1 VSGARRTNTPTPM
14 PSDRDVFSIFAA
26 LADPQRARMLRLV
39 EREELAVHE
48 VATALQLPQS
58 TMSRQLKAC
67 LDAGLVTKRCEGT
80 ASLYRLWPDALA
92 PEARRAWE
100 IARESLGNAPVFDE
114 DDRRLAEVLAAREA
128 DSKGFFGRV
137 GGEWSDLRR
146 GLFGE
151 RFASEAL
158 LALLPSAWTVADLG
172 CGTGEIAAE
181 LAPFVA
187 KVVAIDREP
196 RMLDAARKRLRGV
209 ANVEVRAGDLHEIP
223 AKRGEFDACVL
234 SLVLHHMRSP
244 GAVLASAQRVLAKGG
259 VLLVI
264 DMVRHARAEYRTTM
278 GHEHLG
284 FDERDLRALAE
295 EASLSLESYRAL
307 RPAIDAR
314 GPGLFVARLVKA

>member
-1 VSGARRTNTPTPM
+1 M
-14 PSDRDVFSIFAA
+14 PSERDVFSIFAA

-48 VATALQLPQS
+48 VATALQFPQS

-80 ASLYRLWPDALA
+80 ASLYRLWPDALS

-100 IARESLGNAPVFDE
+100 IARDSLGADPVYEE
-114 DDRRLAEVLAAREA
+114 DDRRLAEVLAARSA

-151 RFASEAL
+151 RFAAEAL
-158 LALLPSAWTVADLG
+158 LALLPRDWTVADLG

-196 RMLDAARKRLRGV
+196 RMLDAARRRLRGFD
-209 ANVEVRAGDLHEIP
+209 NVEVRAGDVHEIP
-223 AKRGEFDACVL
+223 ANRGEFDACIL
-234 SLVLHHMRSP
+234 SLVLHHLREP
-244 GAVLASAQRVLAKGG
+244 VAALAAAQRVLAKGG

-264 DMVRHARAEYRTTM
+264 DMVRHARSEYRSTM

-284 FDERDLRALAE
+284 FDERDLAELA
-295 EASLSLESYRAL
+295 ARSSLSLEGYRAL
-307 RPAIDAR
+307 RPAIDAK
-314 GPGLFVARLVKA
+314 GPGLFVARLVRK